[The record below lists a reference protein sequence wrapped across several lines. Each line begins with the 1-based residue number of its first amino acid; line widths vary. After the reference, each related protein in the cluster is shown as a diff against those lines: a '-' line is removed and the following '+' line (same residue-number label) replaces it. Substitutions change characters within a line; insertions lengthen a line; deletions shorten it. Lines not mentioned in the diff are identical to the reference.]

1 MEGISISVARKSL
14 DLETVELAS
23 IPLPRVEGQ
32 GGRIT
37 RHWSAS
43 KRAQDFCRG
52 MSEHDRARPC
62 MSVHARA

>member
-32 GGRIT
+32 AGRIT

-43 KRAQDFCRG
+43 KKENVKKTNAY
-52 MSEHDRARPC
+52 SAKYYTI
-62 MSVHARA
+62 